1 MNRQE
6 FMINCIHAYNKN
18 KDNALEEFLYENKSL
33 EKVYSL
39 MNCLSGPLS
48 IDNISFDG
56 EDLVLKTKDEIDI
69 NTDTSFYDLELNIMT
84 VRRENESIIY
94 IKRR

>member
-6 FMINCIHAYNKN
+6 FILNCIHAYNKN
-18 KDNALEEFLYENKSL
+18 RNNALEEFLYENKSL

-39 MNCLSGPLS
+39 MNCLSGPILIS
-48 IDNISFDG
+48 DISFD
-56 EDLVLKTKDEIDI
+56 EENLILKTKDEVNI
-69 NTDTSFYDLELNIMT
+69 NIDTSFYDLELSIMSIK
-84 VRRENESIIY
+84 EGNESIIY